1 MLNDIQD
8 ELDEVVKLVKV
19 DLNNEALA
27 KLRPDLYM
35 ALFHALEKKEFMA
48 RSSVSTHKDDLLLL
62 SLERFT

>member
-1 MLNDIQD
+1 MLNDIQN
-8 ELDEVVKLVKV
+8 ELDEVLKLVKG
-19 DLNNEALA
+19 DLTDPELA